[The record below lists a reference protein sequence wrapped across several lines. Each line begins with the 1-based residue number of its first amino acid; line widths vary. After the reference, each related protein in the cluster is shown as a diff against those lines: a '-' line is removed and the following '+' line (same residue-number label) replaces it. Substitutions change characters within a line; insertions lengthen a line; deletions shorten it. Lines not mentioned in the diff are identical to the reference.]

1 MRIQQLSACLLGVS
15 SLILCISCSWLS
27 DQSSSPAVELPP
39 SKALAGLY
47 KDVGPNGSIK
57 PHPQALQTPTGGQR
71 TEGVIELGDE
81 IQNPELEIGTFKKG
95 GSSQWT
101 RPPGGAYQ

>member
-1 MRIQQLSACLLGVS
+1 MRIQQPSACLLVMS
-15 SLILCISCSWLS
+15 SLFLCVSCSWLT

-39 SKALAGLY
+39 SKSLAGLY

-57 PHPQALQTPTGGQR
+57 PHSQAPHTMRGGQR

-81 IQNPELEIGTFKKG
+81 IQNPELDIGTFKKG
-95 GSSQWT
+95 GTSEWT